1 MLHIRDKIGS
11 GLAGDLLEEFT
22 CGGCG
27 REVQRKELTI
37 PFGPRKGERIVANLG
52 CKCENIRLAKQ
63 AVVQA
68 SRLKMRRMEKAFGQ
82 QSLLNEALRRATFE
96 SYTAPTQELQRVKER
111 LVNYAESFDVNKSGN
126 LLLYG
131 DYGVGKSHLSAAI
144 SKVLIEKGH
153 SALFLSLPKLLTQ
166 IKDAFRES
174 SNFSEAKLFQVIG
187 EVELFVLD
195 DLGAEYMN
203 PKQEGDS
210 WVQTKL
216 FEVLDARAGKPTI
229 YTTNLN
235 GAGLKQ
241 RLNDRNLSRVLER
254 TEIIH
259 MSGPD
264 YRRRGFS

>member
-1 MLHIRDKIGS
+1 MLHIQDKLGS
-11 GLAGDLLEEFT
+11 RLTGCLLDEFT

-37 PFGPRKGERIVANLG
+37 PFGPRKGEIIVADLG

-68 SRLKMRRMEKAFGQ
+68 NEMKMRRLERVFGQ

-96 SYTAPTQELQRVKER
+96 SYAAPTQELQQVKER
-111 LVNYAESFDVNKSGN
+111 LVNYAENFDVNKSEN

-144 SKVLIEKGH
+144 TKVLVEKGH

-166 IKDAFRES
+166 IKNAFGER

-229 YTTNLN
+229 FTTNLN
-235 GAGLKQ
+235 GKGLEL
-241 RLNDRNLSRVLER
+241 RLSDRNLSRMLER

-259 MSGPD
+259 MRGPD